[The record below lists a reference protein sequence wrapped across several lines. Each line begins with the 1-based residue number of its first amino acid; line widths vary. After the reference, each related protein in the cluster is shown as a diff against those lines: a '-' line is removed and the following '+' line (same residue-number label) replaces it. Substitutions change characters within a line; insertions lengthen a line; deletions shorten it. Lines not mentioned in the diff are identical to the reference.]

1 MGIAAAVTMAVAVSC
16 DPPVDNI
23 VLTQE
28 EYYLLDAG
36 STTVEIEFSSDFPW
50 EASVAYFG
58 YESDWIYLENRTGD
72 TGTSNIILAYVSE
85 NYSGYDRKAA
95 VNITD
100 ADGFTVT
107 VTIEQ
112 TSEWGGGD
120 IDTPGDEEMPENVVE
135 SVRVARDGES
145 MVYHFGYDRSWQ
157 LSDIE
162 ISFDDGTEA
171 ERYTFYRDSYPIQV
185 RYDYDGSSIFIYDM
199 DGDGIA
205 ESLEVE
211 SYPGYVEC
219 AVDLVYDSYG
229 HLNEVNA
236 GYDERYTFL
245 WDGDRLVETTSAYDN
260 VKYVYSDFEN
270 NANLDLNWLFSDS
283 YGSSF
288 TIFPGLIDMLG
299 ARSSHYVIP
308 DTEDPLY
315 DTGVEHSPIPED
327 GTYTYMVTSE
337 FAAHDEIEA
346 EFDYDFRL
354 NAVRTIIPI
363 YTARY
368 EYTVRRTIVNY
379 DNYEIIDGVKM
390 YYEYSEEV
398 ISVEEID
405 REKTS
410 HEQADYEI
418 IYY

>member
-1 MGIAAAVTMAVAVSC
+1 MKKLKFLSMGIAAAVTMAVAVSC

-135 SVRVARDGES
+135 RVRVARDGES

-171 ERYTFYRDSYPIQV
+171 ERYTFYRDGYPIQV

-199 DGDGIA
+199 DGDGDI
-205 ESLEVE
+205 
-211 SYPGYVEC
+211 
-219 AVDLVYDSYG
+219 DT
-229 HLNEVNA
+229 N
-236 GYDERYTFL
+236 DERYTFL

-327 GTYTYMVTSE
+327 GTYTYMVTSK